1 MFIHDIADFLVNLT
15 CKDIKPDIYS
25 VFDSPGEN
33 KCPANIESEKLTI
46 LEILNAIGCRL
57 KNLFGFVK
65 INTTT
70 ETIDE
75 GDAVVNVNGDV
86 DNLNFDFKIPRGK
99 TGPQGPQGEPGQ
111 TNLVVITATAS
122 ASGQGEYIPDTTY
135 SKALADIQANKAVM
149 IKLENVPDRYY
160 IPYSSSNTEILAS
173 AGTISGSKQSI
184 ELYTLKWTAQT
195 NIITL
200 TGTTKGCIADGGTT
214 GQVLVKKSDESF
226 DTEWKF
232 QYRLILSNQPFN
244 TAELIEQFNNGTAIY
259 VYDNTAN
266 LFYTIQRCVND
277 TLLGSSDISTD
288 TTSGISYFFN
298 CALYKDNT
306 FFTYT
311 SIIYGT
317 PIGGTAGQILAKK
330 SNANGDL
337 EWIDNSGGGST
348 VSVNVG
354 ETNTGKPGTNASVTN
369 SGDETNVVLNF
380 TIPRGNPGPTG
391 KQGPAGAPGSA
402 GPAGPG
408 VAPGGTTGQV
418 LAKKSNTNYDSEW
431 IDFYPYVPVG
441 GIVEWDGTGIPNAP
455 DLTTPEKVAAFYGY
469 GTWERYG
476 VDRVTIGAGGEYAA
490 GSTGGEKEHTLTIE
504 EMPSHNHP
512 VMSTDG
518 QTTSQTFY
526 PVQMITKPGQFADKN
541 AILQSG
547 GSQPHNNMQPYIGT
561 YKYRRIA

>member
-1 MFIHDIADFLVNLT
+1 MLIHDIADFLVNLT

-25 VFDSPGEN
+25 VFDSPCEN
-33 KCPANIESEKLTI
+33 NCPNNVNSEKLTI

-75 GDAVVNVNGDV
+75 SEAAVNVSGDA

-99 TGPQGPQGEPGQ
+99 TGLQGPQGEPGPA
-111 TNLVVITATAS
+111 NLVVITAT

-149 IKLENVPDRYY
+149 IKLENVPGRYY

-200 TGTTKGCIADGGTT
+200 TGTKKGCIADGGTT

-232 QYRLILSNQPFN
+232 QYRVILSNQPFN
-244 TAELIEQFNNGTAIY
+244 TAELIEQFNNGSLIY
-259 VYDNTAN
+259 FYNIRTSSLYRIYNISNDSLYGINALSINATTRKITNYICKLQNNKFTPYEDTVYSVPN
-266 LFYTIQRCVND
+266 
-277 TLLGSSDISTD
+277 
-288 TTSGISYFFN
+288 
-298 CALYKDNT
+298 
-306 FFTYT
+306 
-311 SIIYGT
+311 
-317 PIGGTAGQILAKK
+317 GGTSGQILAKK
-330 SNANGDL
+330 SNANGDT

-354 ETNTGKPGTNASVTN
+354 ETTTGEPGTNASVTN

-391 KQGPAGAPGSA
+391 KQGPAGAPG
-402 GPAGPG
+402 PAGPG

-418 LAKKSNTNYDSEW
+418 LAKKSNTNYDTEW

-441 GIVEWDGTGIPNAP
+441 GVIEWDGTGIPNAP
-455 DLTTPEKVAAFYGY
+455 DLSTPEKVAAFYGY

-504 EMPSHNHP
+504 EMPRHNHS

-526 PVQMITKPGQFADKN
+526 PVQMLTKPGEFADKN

-547 GSQPHNNMQPYIGT
+547 GSQPHNNMQPYIGA